1 MEKISVAFKNKKK
14 ANDLLDM
21 LIFDKTSNHRGWY
34 IKDNVPEEKRYEL
47 RALATY
53 IPKYAVDLEKYSV
66 DVEVAKEQPAPKRE
80 KNEHDLVIEYNWDKL
95 LEERNLLKIAL
106 VIQEIGL
113 PDDADIRTKI
123 LRVLS
128 VRQEGSYPITY
139 DGLVNACPSF
149 AERYPMEYLENLLKS
164 CITGARF
171 YVEEIV
177 SSNNTEEDKALM
189 LFALPLGE

>member
-14 ANDLLDM
+14 ANNLLDM
-21 LIFDKTSNHRGWY
+21 LVFDKTPNNRGWY

-53 IPKYAVDLEKYSV
+53 IPDATETKYFV
-66 DVEVAKEQPAPKRE
+66 DVEVAKEQSAPERE

-149 AERYPMEYLENLLKS
+149 AERYPMEYLEDLLKS

>member
-21 LIFDKTSNHRGWY
+21 LVFDKTHNNRGWY

-53 IPKYAVDLEKYSV
+53 IPETTETKYFV
-66 DVEVAKEQPAPKRE
+66 DVEVAKEQPAPERE

-95 LEERNLLKIAL
+95 LEERNPLKIAL

-113 PDDADIRTKI
+113 PDDTDIRTKI

-149 AERYPMEYLENLLKS
+149 AERYPMEYLEDLLKS